1 MSGNRVAV
9 IFDSGDNKSSEGNEE
24 KPGEQPQTPPIHWV
38 DGIIA

>member
-38 DGIIA
+38 DGINA